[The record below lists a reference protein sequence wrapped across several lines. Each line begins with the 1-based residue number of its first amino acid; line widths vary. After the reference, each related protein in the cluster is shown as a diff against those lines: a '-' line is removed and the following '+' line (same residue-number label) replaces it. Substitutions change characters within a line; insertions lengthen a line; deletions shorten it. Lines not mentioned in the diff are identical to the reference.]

1 MYTLKRKASLSTP
14 EVILDPKSNTYR
26 ISGRS
31 LPIDADIFY
40 EPILNWF
47 DQVLES
53 RALNSMQLE
62 IKLEYF
68 NIASSKRILFILYK
82 LLKLQ
87 DQGVHI
93 LIRWMY
99 ESADEDML
107 ELGRDYSSL
116 VEDLHF
122 IFEPFVAVRSKPV
135 KAKIYMN

>member
-1 MYTLKRKASLSTP
+1 MYTLKRKATLSTP
-14 EVILDPKSNTYR
+14 EVILDPKSNTYQ

-31 LPIDADIFY
+31 LPIEADIFY
-40 EPILNWF
+40 KPILTWF
-47 DQVLES
+47 DEVLENQT
-53 RALNSMQLE
+53 LNSIQLE

-87 DQGVHI
+87 EQGVHI
-93 LIRWMY
+93 LVRWIY
-99 ESADEDML
+99 ESTDEDML

-122 IFEPFVAVRSKPV
+122 IFEPFVAVRSKAV

>member
-1 MYTLKRKASLSTP
+1 MYTLKRKSTLSTP
-14 EVILDPKSNTYR
+14 EVLLDPKSNTYQ

-31 LPIDADIFY
+31 LPIDADLFY
-40 EPILNWF
+40 QPILNWF
-47 DQVLES
+47 DLAIES
-53 RALNSMQLE
+53 QSLNSIQLE
-62 IKLEYF
+62 IRLEYF

-87 DQGVHI
+87 DQGVNV

-122 IFEPFVAVRSKPV
+122 VFEPFTAVSKKPI
-135 KAKIYMN
+135 KARIHMN